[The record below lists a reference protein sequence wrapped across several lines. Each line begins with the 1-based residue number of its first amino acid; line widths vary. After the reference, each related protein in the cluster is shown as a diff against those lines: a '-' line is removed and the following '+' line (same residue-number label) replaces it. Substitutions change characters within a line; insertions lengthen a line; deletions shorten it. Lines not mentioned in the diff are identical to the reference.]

1 MLDSILH
8 HPSAN
13 ARSSAKRVDS
23 VMILVLSV
31 RVLVGASYMVAVAS
45 HRDAG
50 DVGGCARGAH
60 TTSRV
65 PGGFR
70 RWNPSGRRRTSPCFF
85 KSRVSVHVS
94 GQLGCP
100 RTCNSRHMIRVLRQE
115 RAAGNTRRR
124 QAETA
129 SASSSG
135 ADCVVEAMPGRQRCC

>member
-1 MLDSILH
+1 MNILLDSILH

-23 VMILVLSV
+23 VMILVLSM

-50 DVGGCARGAH
+50 DVGGCARGEH

-85 KSRVSVHVS
+85 ISRVSVLVQGS
-94 GQLGCP
+94 LAVLG
-100 RTCNSRHMIRVLRQE
+100 L
-115 RAAGNTRRR
+115 A
-124 QAETA
+124 TA
-129 SASSSG
+129 
-135 ADCVVEAMPGRQRCC
+135 DT